1 MQPRMFPSP
10 GKFPSRNLEC
20 FLRSGKRGDM
30 HLTSLCII
38 QFFVFFLPLPSGA
51 AGGGGALLTLFSTFA
66 FLDGGLPCNGRK
78 KQGAF
83 TFEVFLDIF
92 CSRKYSFFDDI
103 EENVFI
109 YVQSQGNL
117 FQALS
122 LTKSL
127 PFGVKTAVHA
137 GLIAILKR

>member
-1 MQPRMFPSP
+1 MPQSKPGMFPTIRKERRHAFD
-10 GKFPSRNLEC
+10 KFVYNSAVFC
-20 FLRSGKRGDM
+20 
-30 HLTSLCII
+30 
-38 QFFVFFLPLPSGA
+38 FFLPLPSGV
-51 AGGGGALLTLFSTFA
+51 AGGGGALFTLFSTFA

-78 KQGAF
+78 RKGAF

-92 CSRKYSFFDDI
+92 SSCKYSFFDDI

-122 LTKSL
+122 RTKSL

-137 GLIAILKR
+137 GLIAILKRQAYNSTTL

>member
-1 MQPRMFPSP
+1 MIRKERRHAFD
-10 GKFPSRNLEC
+10 E
-20 FLRSGKRGDM
+20 
-30 HLTSLCII
+30 
-38 QFFVFFLPLPSGA
+38 FVYNSVGFFLPLPSGV
-51 AGGGGALLTLFSTFA
+51 AGGGGALFTLLSTLA

-78 KQGAF
+78 KEGAF
-83 TFEVFLDIF
+83 TFDVFWDIF

-103 EENVFI
+103 EDNVFI
-109 YVQSQGNL
+109 YRYVQSQGNL

-137 GLIAILKR
+137 GLIAILKRRAYNSTTL